1 MAAKKSGLG
10 RGLSEIFM
18 QNESEDRNSI
28 VTLKIFE
35 IEPNRNQPRKD
46 FEPTSLNELSESIAQ
61 HGILQPLVVR
71 PIFGGGYEIVAG
83 ERRFRAARMAGLT
96 EVPVVIRDLTDAQTM
111 ELALIENLQRED
123 LSDLELAMGY
133 DALMKE
139 YDMTQEQIAST
150 VNKSRSS
157 VANTLRLMKLPDSIK
172 TLLTNGDISS
182 GHARTLLSLE
192 NEELMELIA
201 KEIIE
206 NNLSVRETEKRVQE
220 MADISD
226 IPDNPDNSDSPT
238 VTLAKEKSDRRP
250 QYYREV
256 ELSLSE
262 SFGRKV
268 VVNQKN
274 KSSGTLVLEFYGEDD
289 LKELLKRFKDDD

>member
-18 QNESEDRNSI
+18 QNESEDQNST
-28 VTLKIFE
+28 VTLKISE
-35 IEPNRNQPRKD
+35 IEPNRKQPRQE
-46 FEPTSLNELSESIAQ
+46 FEPEALNELSDSIAQ
-61 HGILQPLVVR
+61 HGVLQPLVVR

-96 EVPVVIRDLTDAQTM
+96 EVPVVIRELTDAQTM

-139 YDMTQEQIAST
+139 YEMTQEQIAST

-157 VANTLRLMKLPDSIK
+157 VANTLRLMKLPESIK
-172 TLLTNGDISS
+172 NMLTNGDISS
-182 GHARTLLSLE
+182 GHARALLGLDD
-192 NEELMELIA
+192 EEIMEEVA
-201 KEIIE
+201 KEIVE
-206 NNLSVRETEKRVQE
+206 NNLSVRETEKRVQN
-220 MADISD
+220 I
-226 IPDNPDNSDSPT
+226 N
-238 VTLAKEKSDRRP
+238 KEKENEEKTVSEKIDRRP

-274 KSSGTLVLEFYGEDD
+274 KNSGTLVLEFYGEDD
-289 LKELLKRFKDDD
+289 LKELMKHFKDDN

>member
-1 MAAKKSGLG
+1 MAARKSGLG
-10 RGLSEIFM
+10 RGLNEIFM
-18 QNESEDRNSI
+18 QNESEDMNST
-28 VTLKIFE
+28 VSLKISD
-35 IEPNRNQPRKD
+35 IEPNRKQPRQE
-46 FEPTSLNELSESIAQ
+46 FEPEALNELSDSIAQ
-61 HGILQPLVVR
+61 HGVLQPLVVR

-96 EVPVVIRDLTDAQTM
+96 EVPVVIRELTDEQTM

-133 DALMKE
+133 QSLMKE
-139 YDMTQEQIAST
+139 YDMTQEQIAGT

-157 VANTLRLMKLPDSIK
+157 VANTLRLMKLPDSVK

-182 GHARTLLSLE
+182 GHARAILGLASDEIMEMVAREVIE
-192 NEELMELIA
+192 NE
-201 KEIIE
+201 
-206 NNLSVRETEKRVQE
+206 LSVRETEKRVQE
-220 MADISD
+220 INNDGNI
-226 IPDNPDNSDSPT
+226 IT
-238 VTLAKEKSDRRP
+238 EKKVVVKEKIDRRP

-256 ELSLSE
+256 ELSLTE

-268 VVNQKN
+268 SVNQKN

>member
-18 QNESEDRNSI
+18 QNESEDTNSV
-28 VTLKIFE
+28 VTLKISE
-35 IEPNRNQPRKD
+35 IEPNKKQPRQD
-46 FEPTSLNELSESIAQ
+46 FEPEALNELSDSIAQ
-61 HGILQPLVVR
+61 HGVLQPLVVR
-71 PIFGGGYEIVAG
+71 PVFGDGYEIVAG

-96 EVPVVIRDLTDAQTM
+96 EVPVVIRELTDEQTM

-133 DALMKE
+133 QSLIKE
-139 YDMTQEQIAST
+139 YDLTQEQIASI

-157 VANTLRLMKLPDSIK
+157 VANALRLTKLPESVK

-182 GHARTLLSLE
+182 GHARAILGLTNDEIMEAVAREVIE
-192 NEELMELIA
+192 NEM
-201 KEIIE
+201 
-206 NNLSVRETEKRVQE
+206 SVRETEKRVQE
-220 MADISD
+220 INNDGEAIQEKQ
-226 IPDNPDNSDSPT
+226 
-238 VTLAKEKSDRRP
+238 VVVKEKTDKRP

-256 ELSLSE
+256 ELSLTE

-268 VVNQKN
+268 FVNQKN

>member
-18 QNESEDRNSI
+18 QNESEDSNST
-28 VTLKIFE
+28 VTLRISE
-35 IEPNRNQPRKD
+35 IEPNKNQPRRD
-46 FEPTSLNELSESIAQ
+46 FEPEALNELSESIAQ

-96 EVPVVIRDLTDAQTM
+96 EVPVVIRELTDAQTM

-123 LSDLELAMGY
+123 LTDLELAKGY
-133 DALMKE
+133 ESLMKE
-139 YDMTQEQIAST
+139 YDMTQEQVAST

-157 VANTLRLMKLPDSIK
+157 VANTLRLMKLPESVK
-172 TLLTNGDISS
+172 TMLTNSDITS
-182 GHARTLLSLE
+182 GHARALLSLE
-192 NEELMELIA
+192 NDELMEQAAQQIV
-201 KEIIE
+201 E
-206 NNLSVRETEKRVQE
+206 NSLSVRETEKLVSQMCKSSE
-220 MADISD
+220 S
-226 IPDNPDNSDSPT
+226 N
-238 VTLAKEKSDRRP
+238 VEVVVKEKKDRRP

-262 SFGRKV
+262 AFGRKV
-268 VVNQKN
+268 TVNQKN
-274 KSSGTLVLEFYGEDD
+274 KNNGTLVLEFYGEED
-289 LKELLKRFKDDD
+289 LKELLKRFKDED

>member
-18 QNESEDRNSI
+18 QNESEDQNST
-28 VTLKIFE
+28 VSLKISE
-35 IEPNRNQPRKD
+35 IEPNRNQPRKE
-46 FEPTSLNELSESIAQ
+46 FEPEALNELSDSISQ
-61 HGILQPLVVR
+61 HGVLQPLIVR

-96 EVPVVIRDLTDAQTM
+96 EVPVIIRELTDAQTM

-133 DALMKE
+133 ESLMRE
-139 YDMTQEQIAST
+139 YDMTQEQVAGT

-157 VANTLRLMKLPDSIK
+157 VANTLRLMRLPESIK
-172 TLLTNGDISS
+172 TMLTNGDITS
-182 GHARTLLSLE
+182 GHARAILGLE
-192 NEELMELIA
+192 SDELMEA
-201 KEIIE
+201 VAQEVVE
-206 NNLSVRETEKRVQE
+206 NSLSVRETEKRVQ
-220 MADISD
+220 MISKEQ
-226 IPDNPDNSDSPT
+226 DNYEEEEF
-238 VTLAKEKSDRRP
+238 VVKEKIDRRP

-289 LKELLKRFKDDD
+289 LKELLKQFKDDF

>member
-18 QNESEDRNSI
+18 QNESEDQNST
-28 VTLKIFE
+28 VSLKISE
-35 IEPNRNQPRKD
+35 IEPNRNQPRKE
-46 FEPTSLNELSESIAQ
+46 FEPEALNELSDSISQ
-61 HGILQPLVVR
+61 HGVLQPLIVR

-96 EVPVVIRDLTDAQTM
+96 EVPVIIRELTDAQTM

-133 DALMKE
+133 ESLMRE
-139 YDMTQEQIAST
+139 YDMTQEQVAGT

-157 VANTLRLMKLPDSIK
+157 VANTLRLMRLPESIK
-172 TLLTNGDISS
+172 TMLTNGDITS
-182 GHARTLLSLE
+182 GHARAILGLE
-192 NEELMELIA
+192 SDELMEA
-201 KEIIE
+201 VAQEVVE
-206 NNLSVRETEKRVQE
+206 NNLSVRETEKRVQ
-220 MADISD
+220 MISKEQ
-226 IPDNPDNSDSPT
+226 DNYEEEEF
-238 VTLAKEKSDRRP
+238 VVKEKIDRRP

-289 LKELLKRFKDDD
+289 LKELLKQFKDDF

>member
-18 QNESEDRNSI
+18 QNESEDQNST
-28 VTLKIFE
+28 VTLRISD
-35 IEPNRNQPRKD
+35 IEPNRKQPRQE
-46 FEPTSLNELSESIAQ
+46 FEPEALNELSDSIAQ
-61 HGILQPLVVR
+61 HGVLQPLVVR

-96 EVPVVIRDLTDAQTM
+96 EVPVVIRELTDEQTM

-133 DALMKE
+133 QSLMKE
-139 YDMTQEQIAST
+139 YDMTQEQIAGT

-157 VANTLRLMKLPDSIK
+157 VANTLRLMKLPDSVK

-182 GHARTLLSLE
+182 GHARAILGLE
-192 NEELMELIA
+192 SDEIMEMVAREVIQNE
-201 KEIIE
+201 
-206 NNLSVRETEKRVQE
+206 LSVRETEKRVQE
-220 MADISD
+220 INNGGE
-226 IPDNPDNSDSPT
+226 IPTDKKI
-238 VTLAKEKSDRRP
+238 VVKEKIDRRP

-256 ELSLSE
+256 ELSLTE

-268 VVNQKN
+268 SVNQKN
-274 KSSGTLVLEFYGEDD
+274 KTSGTLVLEFYGEDD

>member
-18 QNESEDRNSI
+18 QNESEDSNST
-28 VTLKIFE
+28 VTLKISE
-35 IEPNRNQPRKD
+35 IEPNKNQPRRD
-46 FEPTSLNELSESIAQ
+46 FEPEALNELSESIAQ

-96 EVPVVIRDLTDAQTM
+96 EVPVVIRELTDAQTM

-123 LSDLELAMGY
+123 LTDLELAKGY
-133 DALMKE
+133 ESLMKE
-139 YDMTQEQIAST
+139 YDMTQEQVAST

-157 VANTLRLMKLPDSIK
+157 VANTLSLMKLPESVK
-172 TLLTNGDISS
+172 TMLTNSDITS
-182 GHARTLLSLE
+182 GHARALLSLE
-192 NEELMELIA
+192 NDELMEQAAQQIV
-201 KEIIE
+201 E
-206 NNLSVRETEKRVQE
+206 NSLSVRETEKLVSQMVRSSE
-220 MADISD
+220 
-226 IPDNPDNSDSPT
+226 NP
-238 VTLAKEKSDRRP
+238 VEVVVKEKKDRRP

-262 SFGRKV
+262 AFGRKV
-268 VVNQKN
+268 TVNQKN
-274 KSSGTLVLEFYGEDD
+274 KNNGTLVLEFYGEED
-289 LKELLKRFKDDD
+289 LKELLKRFKDED

>member
-18 QNESEDRNSI
+18 QNESEDTNSI
-28 VTLKIFE
+28 VTLKISE
-35 IEPNRNQPRKD
+35 IEPNKKQPRQD
-46 FEPTSLNELSESIAQ
+46 FEPEALNELSDSIAQ
-61 HGILQPLVVR
+61 HGVLQPLVVR

-96 EVPVVIRDLTDAQTM
+96 EVPVVIRELTDEQTM

-133 DALMKE
+133 QSLMKE
-139 YDMTQEQIAST
+139 YDLTQEQIAGI

-157 VANTLRLMKLPDSIK
+157 VANALRLTKLPESVK

-182 GHARTLLSLE
+182 GHARAILGLTDDDIMEAVAREVIE
-192 NEELMELIA
+192 NEM
-201 KEIIE
+201 
-206 NNLSVRETEKRVQE
+206 SVRETEKRVQE
-220 MADISD
+220 INNDGEAV
-226 IPDNPDNSDSPT
+226 PEKQ
-238 VTLAKEKSDRRP
+238 VVVKEKTDKRP

-256 ELSLSE
+256 ELSLTE

-268 VVNQKN
+268 SVNQKN

>member
-18 QNESEDRNSI
+18 QNESEDSNST
-28 VTLKIFE
+28 VTLKISE
-35 IEPNRNQPRKD
+35 IEPNKNQPRQE
-46 FEPTSLNELSESIAQ
+46 FEPEALNELSDSIAQ

-96 EVPVVIRDLTDAQTM
+96 EVPVVIRELTDAQTM

-123 LSDLELAMGY
+123 LSDLELAKGY
-133 DALMKE
+133 ESLMKE
-139 YDMTQEQIAST
+139 YDMTQEQVAST

-157 VANTLRLMKLPDSIK
+157 VANTLRLMKLPESVK
-172 TLLTNGDISS
+172 TLLTNGDITS
-182 GHARTLLSLE
+182 GHARALLSLE
-192 NEELMELIA
+192 NEELMEQA
-201 KEIIE
+201 AQEIIN
-206 NNLSVRETEKRVQE
+206 NNLSVRETEKMVSLMIQE
-220 MADISD
+220 NGNKTTEI
-226 IPDNPDNSDSPT
+226 
-238 VTLAKEKSDRRP
+238 VVKEKKDRRP

-268 VVNQKN
+268 VVNQKSKN
-274 KSSGTLVLEFYGEDD
+274 SGTLVLEFYGEED
-289 LKELLKRFKDDD
+289 LRELLKHFKDDD

>member
-18 QNESEDRNSI
+18 QNESEDINSI
-28 VTLKIFE
+28 VTLKISE
-35 IEPNRNQPRKD
+35 IEPNKKQPRQD
-46 FEPTSLNELSESIAQ
+46 FEPEALNELSDSIAQ
-61 HGILQPLVVR
+61 HGVLQPLVVR
-71 PIFGGGYEIVAG
+71 PVFGDGYEIVAG

-96 EVPVVIRDLTDAQTM
+96 EVPVVIRELTDEQTM

-133 DALMKE
+133 QSLMKE
-139 YDMTQEQIAST
+139 YDLTQEQIAGI

-157 VANTLRLMKLPDSIK
+157 VANALRLTKLPESVK

-182 GHARTLLSLE
+182 GHARAILGLNNDDIMEAVAREVIE
-192 NEELMELIA
+192 NEM
-201 KEIIE
+201 
-206 NNLSVRETEKRVQE
+206 SVRETEKRVQE
-220 MADISD
+220 INNDGEV
-226 IPDNPDNSDSPT
+226 IPEKK
-238 VTLAKEKSDRRP
+238 VVVKEKTDKRP

-256 ELSLSE
+256 ELSLTE

-268 VVNQKN
+268 SVNQKN

>member
-18 QNESEDRNSI
+18 QNESEDQNST
-28 VTLKIFE
+28 VTLRISD
-35 IEPNRNQPRKD
+35 IEPNRKQPRQE
-46 FEPTSLNELSESIAQ
+46 FEPEALNELSDSIAQ
-61 HGILQPLVVR
+61 HGVLQPLVVR

-96 EVPVVIRDLTDAQTM
+96 EVPVVIRELTDEQTM

-133 DALMKE
+133 QSLMKE
-139 YDMTQEQIAST
+139 YDMTQEQIAGT

-157 VANTLRLMKLPDSIK
+157 VANTLRLMKLPDSVK

-182 GHARTLLSLE
+182 GHARAILGLE
-192 NEELMELIA
+192 SDEIMEMVAREVIQNE
-201 KEIIE
+201 
-206 NNLSVRETEKRVQE
+206 LSVRETEKRVQE
-220 MADISD
+220 INNGGE
-226 IPDNPDNSDSPT
+226 IPTDKKI
-238 VTLAKEKSDRRP
+238 VVKEKIDRRP

-256 ELSLSE
+256 ELSLTE

-268 VVNQKN
+268 SINQKN
-274 KSSGTLVLEFYGEDD
+274 KTSGTLVLEFYGEDD